1 MFLKALENGASLYFT
16 VAMQNTEYLK
26 FDKEYNKYYSVKYSI
41 LKDKI
46 ISLYKEFNE
55 LMKDKQ
61 DKYIVEHQFINSEYG
76 YDVVR
81 KEDGVKLNN
90 SNVVLV
96 VYEGGEGFLLNYNS
110 YDVTVTLDGTTYE
123 IPSFGYAKYSK

>member
-1 MFLKALENGASLYFT
+1 
-16 VAMQNTEYLK
+16 MQNTEYLK

-46 ISLYKEFNE
+46 VSLYKEFNE

-110 YDVTVTLDGTTYE
+110 YDVTVTLDGATYE

>member
-16 VAMQNTEYLK
+16 VAMNNTEYLK
-26 FDKEYNKYYSVKYSI
+26 FDKIYNKYYSVKYSI
-41 LKDKI
+41 LKDEI
-46 ISLYKEFNE
+46 IDLYNEYNE

-61 DKYIVEHQFINSEYG
+61 DKYIVEHQFINNEYG

-81 KEDGVKLNN
+81 KADNVQLNN
-90 SNVVLV
+90 SSVVLV

-110 YDVTVTLDGTTYE
+110 YDVVVNLDGTTYE
-123 IPSFGYAKYSK
+123 IPSFSYAKYSK